1 MNQQEIQRITQYV
14 TTRTSY
20 NRDVVEDIVQTGME
34 ELASLAKTSTKK
46 FDRQHLL
53 EYVCQWTIRRT
64 KHPETMVREVLECSG
79 SWLDTHCLTIDQ
91 EDSKGVSQTDQ
102 N

>member
-1 MNQQEIQRITQYV
+1 MDQQEIQRITQYV
-14 TTRTSY
+14 TAHTSY
-20 NRDVVEDIVQTGME
+20 SRDVVEDIVQTGMQ
-34 ELASLAKTSTKK
+34 ELASLAKTSSQK

-64 KHPETMVREVLECSG
+64 KHPETMVREVMECSG
-79 SWLDTHCLTIDQ
+79 SWLDTLCLTIDQ
-91 EDSKGVSQTDQ
+91 EDSKGVSQPDQ

>member
-20 NRDVVEDIVQTGME
+20 SRDVVEDIVQTGME

-46 FDRQHLL
+46 FDHQHLRQHILL
-53 EYVCQWTIRRT
+53 I
-64 KHPETMVREVLECSG
+64 
-79 SWLDTHCLTIDQ
+79 I
-91 EDSKGVSQTDQ
+91 GVDANAPILS
-102 N
+102 

>member
-1 MNQQEIQRITQYV
+1 MDRQEIQRITQYV
-14 TTRTSY
+14 TARTSY
-20 NRDVVEDIVQTGME
+20 SCDVVEDIVQTGMQ
-34 ELASLAKTSTKK
+34 ELASLAKTSSQK

-64 KHPETMVREVLECSG
+64 KHPETMVREVMECSG
-79 SWLDTHCLTIDQ
+79 SWLDTLSLTIDQ
-91 EDSKGVSQTDQ
+91 EDSKGVSQPDQ